1 MLTRRRSLPSWAPHA
16 CLVLLLAACGQKQT
30 PQELLQR
37 AEARLAANDAAG
49 AQSLLIEAL
58 TRTPNDARLHI
69 VLARADLALGNPV
82 TAQGSLQRA
91 LELGAPKEEVVGE
104 LTRVLLAAGEQRR
117 VIDLV
122 GDVGQWSQPRRLLLA
137 LSKAEAA
144 LALPD
149 YDPRELTKSFV
160 NVFRLRST
168 AQADGAIADLAW
180 FDRYTEALRSKQ
192 VRVEAGYQH
201 FACNREPEVTE
212 KAPLT
217 AAPVPPS
224 GRRVLRVGPGQQ
236 LRRPSEAARVA
247 RDNDLIEIEA
257 GTYVGDVALWTQN
270 GLLLRGVNGRPHLDS
285 QGHVAQEQGIWV
297 FRGNDIAVE
306 NIEFSGA
313 RSRDRNSSGIRF
325 LGRNLTVRDSFFHDN
340 EDGVLTWNAPDGDIL
355 IERSVFAHNGAG
367 DGQSHNIYIGKI
379 RTFTLRFSHSHDS
392 VSGHEVKSRARINRI
407 EYNRLTDEDDGNSSY
422 LIDLPEGGYAYVVGN
437 VLEKGARAEN
447 PNAIAFASENREV
460 QGGGLWVINNTFYNR
475 YLDVTFVANRSK
487 AVAQVVNNVL
497 AGAPAFLLKG
507 PGTEHSNFGRPG
519 ASMADPAAYD
529 FRLTSA
535 SQLIDAA
542 TDPGNADSMPLW
554 PQFEYVHPASGRAR
568 QRVGALDLGAYE
580 FCGW

>member
-1 MLTRRRSLPSWAPHA
+1 
-16 CLVLLLAACGQKQT
+16 
-30 PQELLQR
+30 
-37 AEARLAANDAAG
+37 
-49 AQSLLIEAL
+49 
-58 TRTPNDARLHI
+58 
-69 VLARADLALGNPV
+69 
-82 TAQGSLQRA
+82 
-91 LELGAPKEEVVGE
+91 
-104 LTRVLLAAGEQRR
+104 
-117 VIDLV
+117 
-122 GDVGQWSQPRRLLLA
+122 
-137 LSKAEAA
+137 
-144 LALPD
+144 
-149 YDPRELTKSFV
+149 
-160 NVFRLRST
+160 
-168 AQADGAIADLAW
+168 
-180 FDRYTEALRSKQ
+180 
-192 VRVEAGYQH
+192 
-201 FACNREPEVTE
+201 
-212 KAPLT
+212 
-217 AAPVPPS
+217 
-224 GRRVLRVGPGQQ
+224 
-236 LRRPSEAARVA
+236 
-247 RDNDLIEIEA
+247 
-257 GTYVGDVALWTQN
+257 
-270 GLLLRGVNGRPHLDS
+270 VNGRPHLDS

-313 RSRDRNSSGIRF
+313 RSRDRNGSGIRF

-447 PNAIAFASENREV
+447 PNAIAFASENRDV